1 MVNELNEQEKK
12 DMDEMKKSLEAA
24 NQKKIEEMEAKE
36 KEIQDALNA
45 DKEYLKK
52 LAEEN
57 RELAEK
63 EARRD
68 RVDKYDQKKEN
79 FEQQAKEERV
89 VHSLNFLPAKY
100 LTNHSSLPPSLSFRL
115 PFKYFSTQ
123 S

>member
-79 FEQQAKEERV
+79 FEQQAKEEREKIM
-89 VHSLNFLPAKY
+89 NEFE
-100 LTNHSSLPPSLSFRL
+100 
-115 PFKYFSTQ
+115 
-123 S
+123 